1 MLWTVKITSEGQITL
16 PKELREYLGLR
27 PGDQVT
33 FLVRNGEVL
42 VEPPSR
48 DILEWYGALRGQSP
62 EETTDLYEVREAVRQ
77 AIAKEIVREGQ
88 GA

>member
-33 FLVRNGEVL
+33 FLVRNGEVML
-42 VEPPSR
+42 KPLPG
-48 DILEWYGALRGQSP
+48 DIRSLRGIFSVP
-62 EETTDLYEVREAVRQ
+62 EAQDWERVRQ
-77 AIAKEIVREGQ
+77 ETMNLIAKDTAQEGLL
-88 GA
+88 